1 MSGVALQA
9 AIVSALQGIIT
20 AFDAPP
26 VRAALWRP
34 YRRMRLMAEMRA

>member
-26 VRAALWRP
+26 VRAAVP
-34 YRRMRLMAEMRA
+34 YVVIEDAVLAR